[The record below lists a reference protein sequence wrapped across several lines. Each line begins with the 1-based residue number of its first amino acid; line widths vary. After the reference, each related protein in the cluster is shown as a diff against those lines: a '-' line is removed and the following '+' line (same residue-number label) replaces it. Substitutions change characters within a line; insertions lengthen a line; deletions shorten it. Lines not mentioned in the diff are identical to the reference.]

1 MGRDEEAPAPPERP
15 GLLAELSQFGRASKQ
30 LLGAQWELL
39 LAEFGLARSAVWW
52 LLVAGLAATVAGVGL
67 GLSMLALVGVALAKW
82 WGSWLWALFA
92 LAVMQLLFLLGAILV
107 FRRCL
112 HWLTLPRSRGHWA
125 TLVRDALHPAPGSGV
140 HSSAPDE
147 AGTAEEAERP

>member
-1 MGRDEEAPAPPERP
+1 MAIDEEAPAPPERP
-15 GLLAELSQFGRASKQ
+15 GLLAELSQLGRASKR
-30 LLGAQWELL
+30 LLGAQWDLL
-39 LAEFGLARSAVWW
+39 LAEFGLAQSAVWW
-52 LLVAGLAATVAGVGL
+52 LLVAGLAATVAGVGF
-67 GLSMLALVGVALAKW
+67 GLSVLALVGVALAKW

-125 TLVRDALHPAPGSGV
+125 SLIRDAVHPGPGSEV
-140 HSSAPDE
+140 RPSTPDG
-147 AGTAEEAERP
+147 AGTVEEAERP